1 MAKGKIISSTFW
13 ILKLIYVPISLS
25 KKKLKLNQFQNP
37 MLALFSKFPSTHL
50 MFHIRYFIKSTF
62 IFKFINVLLRNLVK

>member
-25 KKKLKLNQFQNP
+25 KKKTETESIPKSNVG
-37 MLALFSKFPSTHL
+37 
-50 MFHIRYFIKSTF
+50 FI
-62 IFKFINVLLRNLVK
+62 